1 MKLFT
6 DGAAKD
12 PLFLRYRDDDLLQ
25 EAREFI
31 ESLWE
36 IYEEFCPD
44 EHFASEVRH
53 QFHQRTWEMYLAC
66 SLLEN
71 GHKLRKPK
79 SKGPDIC
86 IDTDPPIWIEAVSV
100 NSGDTSDRVPS
111 DEERSDTIFPQMDG
125 IRVISPPTEES
136 VILRCTHALKTKS
149 DQISRWKRDNFLPK
163 SDPCV
168 VAINLGAVEGAD
180 FYTYKAA
187 MPIFCKAFFGFG
199 SLFYNPTCSG
209 PKSGYLP
216 RARVAKSAGDLIS
229 CRAFLDNEVC
239 DVAGAICSG
248 RGIFNMRE
256 KPSDLL
262 FIHNPTAHYAIDVG
276 YIRVGDEWQLQGNS
290 VKRL

>member
-12 PLFLRYRDDDLLQ
+12 PLFLRYKDDELLQ

-44 EHFASEVRH
+44 EHFSSEIRH

-71 GHKLRKPK
+71 GHKLLKPK
-79 SKGPDIC
+79 PKGPDIC
-86 IDTDPPIWIEAVSV
+86 IDADPPIWIEAVSV
-100 NSGDTSDRVPS
+100 NSGDTCDRVPS
-111 DEERSDTIFPQMDG
+111 DEERSDTMYPQRDG
-125 IRVISPPTEES
+125 TRKISPPTEES

-149 DQISRWKRDNFLPK
+149 DQISQWKKDAFLPK
-163 SDPCV
+163 TDPCV
-168 VAINLGAVEGAD
+168 VAISLGAIEGAD
-180 FYTYKAA
+180 FYTYRAS

-199 SLFYNPTCSG
+199 SLFYNPTSIG

-216 RARVAKSAGDLIS
+216 RPRVAKSAGDQIS
-229 CRAFLDNEVC
+229 CRAFLDNEAC
-239 DVAGAICSG
+239 DIAGAICSG
-248 RGIFNMRE
+248 RGIFNMRD
-256 KPSDLL
+256 KPPDLL
-262 FIHNPTAHYAIDVG
+262 FIHNPTSHCA
-276 YIRVGDEWQLQGNS
+276 IRVGDICVGEEWQLSGKSLN
-290 VKRL
+290 RL